1 MKILQIDSSTTGEES
16 VTRELTAAIVA
27 HLKAQQPDAEVVTLD
42 LGTNP
47 IAHLSSVSTGALRL
61 PPEAQS
67 DAMKATAAGELAHL
81 RQFLETDVAV
91 IGAPMYNFSIPSQLK
106 AWLDRLAVPGV
117 SFTYSEAGPKGLA
130 GDTRVIIASSQ
141 GGTYEAGDAA
151 EHQESLLRVFFGFLG
166 VTDLT
171 IVRADKIGFGPD
183 MRAASIAAA
192 KAEIA
197 KL

>member
-1 MKILQIDSSTTGEES
+1 MKILHIDSSTTGEES
-16 VTRELTAAIVA
+16 VSRQLTEAIVA
-27 HLKAQQPDAEVVTLD
+27 HLKAKQSDAEVDRLD
-42 LGTNP
+42 LAAAP
-47 IAHLSSVSTGALRL
+47 VEHLDAISTGALRL

-67 DAMKATAAGELAHL
+67 DAMKATAVDELAHL
-81 RQFLETDVAV
+81 KQFMAADVAV

-106 AWLDRLAVPGV
+106 AWLDRLAVPGIA
-117 SFTYSEAGPKGLA
+117 FTYSEKGPEGLA
-130 GDTRVIIASSQ
+130 GGTRVIIASAQ
-141 GGTYEAGDAA
+141 GGIYEAGDAA

-183 MRAASIAAA
+183 MRAASITAAQ
-192 KAEIA
+192 AEIA

>member
-1 MKILQIDSSTTGEES
+1 MKILHIDSSTTGEDS

-27 HLKAQQPDAEVVTLD
+27 HLQAKTPDAQVERLDLEANPVPHLDVVT
-42 LGTNP
+42 
-47 IAHLSSVSTGALRL
+47 TGALRL

-67 DAMKATAAGELAHL
+67 DAMKAAAPAQLAYL
-81 RQFLETDVAV
+81 NQFMGADVAV
-91 IGAPMYNFSIPSQLK
+91 IGAPMYNFSVPSQLK
-106 AWLDRLAVPGV
+106 AWLDRLGVPGV
-117 SFTYSEAGPKGLA
+117 SFTYSETGPKGLA
-130 GDTRVIIASSQ
+130 GNTRVIIASSQ
-141 GGTYEAGDAA
+141 GGMYEAGDAA

-171 IVRADKIGFGPD
+171 IVRADKIGFGPE
-183 MRAASIAAA
+183 MRAASLAAA

>member
-1 MKILQIDSSTTGEES
+1 MKILHIDSSTTGEDS

-27 HLKAQQPDAEVVTLD
+27 HLQAKAPDAQVERLDLEANPVPHLDVVT
-42 LGTNP
+42 
-47 IAHLSSVSTGALRL
+47 TGALRL

-67 DAMKATAAGELAHL
+67 DAMKAAAPAQLAYL
-81 RQFLETDVAV
+81 QQFMGADVAV
-91 IGAPMYNFSIPSQLK
+91 IGAPMYNFSVPSQLK
-106 AWLDRLAVPGV
+106 AWLDRLGVPGV
-117 SFTYSEAGPKGLA
+117 SFTYSETGPKGLA
-130 GDTRVIIASSQ
+130 GNTRVIIASSQ
-141 GGTYEAGDAA
+141 GGMYEAGDAA

-171 IVRADKIGFGPD
+171 IVRADKIGFGPE
-183 MRAASIAAA
+183 MRAASLAAA